1 MKTYPLSN
9 GDQMPALGLGT
20 WKSEPGEVYKAI
32 RTAISVGY
40 KHFDCA
46 YIYQNE
52 TEIGAALSDAIM
64 TGEVNREELWITSKL
79 WNTHHRKNDVKECLD
94 MTLKALQLD
103 YLDLYLIHWPV
114 AHQKD
119 VIFPHEGNGLI
130 SLDKIPLEETWAGM
144 EEIKEAGLAKHIGV
158 SNFSAKKIAQVN
170 QSASQKIEVNQ
181 VELHPLLQQKDLL
194 DFCKK
199 EEVILTAYS
208 PLGSRDRIPQMKAE
222 DEPDMFEIPA
232 IQAIAENHN
241 CSPAQVLIAWAVNR
255 DTVVIPKSTNEARL
269 KQNLEAANIKLSVEE
284 MNQINQLDRH
294 FRYVTGTFFA
304 LPGSDYTLANLWDE

>member
-1 MKTYPLSN
+1 
-9 GDQMPALGLGT
+9 MPALGLGT

-32 RTAISVGY
+32 RTAISLGY
-40 KHFDCA
+40 RHFDCA

-52 TEIGAALSDAIM
+52 SEIGAALSDAIM

-79 WNTHHRKNDVKECLD
+79 WNTHHRKNEVSECLQI
-94 MTLKALQLD
+94 TLKALQLD

-119 VIFPHEGNGLI
+119 VIFPQDGSGLV
-130 SLDKIPLEETWAGM
+130 SLKEIPLEETWSGM
-144 EEIKEAGLAKHIGV
+144 EEIKSSGLSKHIGV
-158 SNFSAKKIAQVN
+158 ANFSAKKISQIHK
-170 QSASQKIEVNQ
+170 SATQKIEVNQ
-181 VELHPLLQQKDLL
+181 VELHPLLQQKELL

-232 IQAIAENHN
+232 VKAIAEKHN
-241 CSPAQVLIAWAVNR
+241 CSPAQVLIAWAINR

-269 KQNLEAANIKLSVEE
+269 KQNLEAASIELSSDE
-284 MNQINQLDRH
+284 MNQMSQLDEH
-294 FRYVTGTFFA
+294 FRYVTGAFFA
-304 LPGSDYTLANLWDE
+304 LPGSDYTIQNLWDE

>member
-79 WNTHHRKNDVKECLD
+79 WNTHHRKSDVKECLD
-94 MTLKALQLD
+94 ITLKALQLD

-119 VIFPHEGNGLI
+119 VIFPQEGSGLI
-130 SLDKIPLEETWAGM
+130 SLNKIPLEETWAGM
-144 EEIKEAGLAKHIGV
+144 EEVKEARLAKHIGV

-181 VELHPLLQQKDLL
+181 VELHPMLQQKDLL

-199 EEVILTAYS
+199 EQVVLTAYS

-232 IQAIAENHN
+232 IKAIAENHN

-255 DTVVIPKSTNEARL
+255 DTVVIPKSTNESRL
-269 KQNLEAANIKLSVEE
+269 KQNLEAANIKLSVDE

-294 FRYVTGTFFA
+294 FRYVTGAFFA

>member
-1 MKTYPLSN
+1 MKTYALSN

-79 WNTHHRKNDVKECLD
+79 WNTHHRQTDVKECLNV
-94 MTLKALQLD
+94 TLKALQLD
-103 YLDLYLIHWPV
+103 YLDLYLVHWPV

-119 VIFPHEGNGLI
+119 VIFPQDGSGLV
-130 SLDKIPLEETWAGM
+130 SLRDIPLEETWKGM
-144 EEIKEAGLAKHIGV
+144 EEVQSSGLTRHIGV
-158 SNFSAKKIAQVN
+158 SNFSAKKITQVN

-199 EEVILTAYS
+199 EKIILTAYS

-222 DEPDMFEIPA
+222 GEPDLFEIPTVK
-232 IQAIAENHN
+232 AIAENHN
-241 CSPAQVLIAWAVNR
+241 CSPAQVLIAWAINR
-255 DTVVIPKSTNEARL
+255 DTVVIPKSTNETRL
-269 KQNLEAANIKLSVEE
+269 KQNLEAASIQLSSDEI
-284 MNQINQLDRH
+284 NQINELDRH
-294 FRYVTGTFFA
+294 FRYVTGAFFA
-304 LPGSDYTLANLWDE
+304 LPGSDYTLTNLWDE